1 MKRTIA
7 LLLMLTA
14 LSAGTIAIAGDST
27 PAGKACPANCT
38 SCSHSSCPVPGCGL
52 CN

>member
-7 LLLMLTA
+7 LLLMLSA

-27 PAGKACPANCT
+27 PAAKGCPANCT
-38 SCSHSSCPVPGCGL
+38 SCSQSSCPVSGCGL